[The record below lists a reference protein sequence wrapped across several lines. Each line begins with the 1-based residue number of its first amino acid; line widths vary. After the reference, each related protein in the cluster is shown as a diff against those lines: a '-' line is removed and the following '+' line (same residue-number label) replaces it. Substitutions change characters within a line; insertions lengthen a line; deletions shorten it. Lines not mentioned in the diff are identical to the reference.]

1 MADTNTL
8 ISIRSRLL
16 SLKRNVGDTFSN
28 ISPFNPMSR
37 IKLQVELPKM
47 QQEFRN
53 ISRQVMLLNAPTFG
67 SQDVSIWHDIHELLE
82 ELEDDLF

>member
-8 ISIRSRLL
+8 IAIRSRLL
-16 SLKRNVGDTFSN
+16 SLKRNFESTFSN
-28 ISPFNPMSR
+28 ISPFNPISR

-53 ISRQVMLLNAPTFG
+53 ISQQVRLLNYSTFG
-67 SQDVSIWHDIHELLE
+67 SQEVAIWYDIKELLE